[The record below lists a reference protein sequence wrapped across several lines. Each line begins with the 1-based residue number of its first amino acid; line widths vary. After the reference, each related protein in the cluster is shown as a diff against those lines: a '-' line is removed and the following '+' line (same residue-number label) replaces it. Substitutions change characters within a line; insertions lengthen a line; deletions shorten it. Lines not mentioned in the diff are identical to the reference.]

1 MNALIFIIIG
11 VILAIVE
18 LLVMDFTFI
27 FFSAGFFITGLLSFG
42 FHLDWD
48 VQILLSFVLS

>member
-27 FFSAGFFITGLLSFG
+27 FF
-42 FHLDWD
+42 
-48 VQILLSFVLS
+48 V